1 MTSFELRAKVFKAL
15 GHPGRLAMVEA
26 VLQEEKCVCE
36 LQELVGSDMSTVSK
50 HLSILRD
57 AGILKMRKEG
67 TSVYYSL
74 KLSCVRSF
82 LSCLG
87 TSLETMFN
95 QYLDQISSD
104 ALPETGHVSVSHAR
118 TS

>member
-36 LQELVGSDMSTVSK
+36 LQELVGSDMSTVSR
-50 HLSILRD
+50 HLGILRD
-57 AGILKMRKEG
+57 AGILKMRKDG
-67 TSVYYSL
+67 TSVYYRL
-74 KLSCVRSF
+74 KLPCVKSF

-87 TSLETMFN
+87 VSLEAMFS
-95 QYLDQISSD
+95 QYLEQISPDPSQNIESEPVD
-104 ALPETGHVSVSHAR
+104 FSRRS
-118 TS
+118 